1 MSTMLSEIPEGEYTC
16 DIMQMENKVDGKN
29 RKVVTWLLKIV
40 GGPYDN
46 QFIQKRFFIVNEKVA
61 AFLKRELKIVGV
73 EAIDAADFEAKK
85 TLAYGKRI
93 RVTASVNEQGFP
105 VLYVKD
111 VLGKSDVPA
120 SETKNV
126 GW

>member
-1 MSTMLSEIPEGEYTC
+1 MSIMLNEIPEGTYTA
-16 DIMQMENKVDGKN
+16 DIMQMESKTDSKN

-46 QFIQKRFFIVNEKVA
+46 QFIQKRFYVVSEKVA
-61 AFLKRELKIVGV
+61 EFLKKELRLVGV
-73 EAIDAADFEAKK
+73 EAVDAADFETKK

-93 RVTASVNEQGFP
+93 LITASINEQGF
-105 VLYVKD
+105 LAYYVKD
-111 VLGKSDVPA
+111 VLGKSDAPVV
-120 SETKNV
+120 ETKNV